1 MKKLVIYLIQINKA
15 DLSSE
20 VFKNVNGAETT
31 TSHER

>member
-1 MKKLVIYLIQINKA
+1 MKKTVIYLIQINKA

-20 VFKNVNGAETT
+20 VFKNVNGETT